1 MLLFA
6 ALLPAYGQQPA
17 SAPATAQQP
26 ASLPAAVPQAGNG
39 AAQLPVQCSDK
50 ADSKLPKCPTK
61 KERRRAERE
70 FRAALKLQKRS
81 RTTDAFEHFKAAAKL
96 APDNPKYL
104 KALELARQDLVVE
117 AIRAGNQAK
126 AAGHQIEALLRFR
139 EALQLDPNNEFARQ
153 TLENA
158 LPPEAPNPMRK
169 SLAGIVRVQAEP
181 GVRKF
186 HLRGSTR
193 DIISQV
199 TLAYG
204 VTAIFDDSVPNR
216 AVRLDMEDA
225 TWRQAMSALTLLTKT
240 LWTPLSTRQA
250 LFAADTD
257 ENRRSFLGM
266 SQRTFYLPQATTPQA
281 LNEISTSLRT
291 LFEIRF
297 AAVDAADSS
306 LTVRADARTLDAVG
320 EYLDALRDQV
330 PEVIFQVDV
339 FQISRAYTRAIG
351 ANIPTE
357 FQVFNIPTELAL
369 LTASASQSQISQL
382 LAALGGQ
389 TSSSAIA
396 GLLAQALGGQQSSLL
411 SQPFAVFGG
420 GTTLSGL
427 TIPAA
432 SFSFSRDQS
441 SVRQLQSMTLRA
453 SQGAPA
459 VMKIGERYPILNAS
473 YSSMLGAGSS
483 ATSQLLSTST
493 SSLAAYPS
501 FTYEDIGFNMKATPV
516 IHRDNS
522 VSIKLEMQLRSL
534 GTQTV
539 NGLPIINN
547 TEFNGYVSAK
557 DGESIAAA
565 SNLTQSEARTLQGY
579 SFLASVPGLTNRN
592 TQVND
597 DELMII
603 LTPRV
608 VTPNPEAG
616 PNILLPNTLPR

>member
-26 ASLPAAVPQAGNG
+26 ASLPSAVPADSLIAVPQATNG
-39 AAQLPVQCSDK
+39 TAQLPVQCSDK
-50 ADSKLPKCPTK
+50 AGSKLPNCPTK

-81 RTTDAFEHFKAAAKL
+81 RTSEAFERFKAAAKL
-96 APDNPKYL
+96 APDNAKYFN
-104 KALELARQDLVVE
+104 ALELARQDLVVE
-117 AIRAGNQAK
+117 AIRAGNQAM
-126 AAGHQIEALLRFR
+126 AAGNQLEALLRLR

-153 TLENA
+153 ALENA
-158 LPPEAPNPMRK
+158 LPPEAPNPLRK
-169 SLAGIVRVQAEP
+169 SLAGIVRVQPEP

-186 HLRGSTR
+186 HLRGNTR

-199 TLAYG
+199 ALAYG

-225 TWRQAMSALTLLTKT
+225 TWREAMSALALLTKT
-240 LWTPLSTRQA
+240 LWTPLSARQV

-257 ENRRSFLGM
+257 ENRRSFQQM
-266 SQRTFYLPQATTPQA
+266 AQRTFYLPQATTPQA

-297 AAVDAADSS
+297 AVVDAADRS
-306 LTVRADARTLDAVG
+306 LTVRADARTLDAVA
-320 EYLDALRDQV
+320 EYLDALSDQL

-339 FQISRAYTRAIG
+339 FQISREYTRAIG

-357 FQVFNIPTELAL
+357 FQVFNVPTELASL
-369 LTASASQSQISQL
+369 ASSLSQGSSITQILASL
-382 LAALGGQ
+382 
-389 TSSSAIA
+389 SS
-396 GLLAQALGGQQSSLL
+396 QQSSLL
-411 SQPFAVFGG
+411 SQPFLLFGG
-420 GTTLSGL
+420 GTTLSAL
-427 TIPAA
+427 TLPPV
-432 SFSFSRDQS
+432 SFSFLSTQS
-441 SVRQLQSMTLRA
+441 SMRQLQSMTLRA
-453 SQGAPA
+453 SQGTPA

-473 YSSMLGAGSS
+473 YSSMTGVGSS
-483 ATSQLLSTST
+483 ALTQLLGTST

-534 GTQTV
+534 GTQSV

-557 DGESIAAA
+557 AGESIAAA

-592 TQVND
+592 LQEDD

-608 VTPNPEAG
+608 VIPNPEAG
-616 PNILLPNTLPR
+616 PSILLPNTMPR